1 MRKLDLI
8 LSAILIAF
16 SGIVYL
22 MISQLPK
29 EASLYPIFVTTLLLV
44 LSVIQLFKTYRNK
57 EEENEKSPFDG
68 IEKKQMLFVLIASG
82 IYVALINVLGYIG
95 STALYV
101 AAILIGL
108 KTEKKKSV
116 IISIGFCIFIYVL
129 FKILLQVP
137 LPKGLII

>member
-82 IYVALINVLGYIG
+82 IYVALINILGYIG

>member
-82 IYVALINVLGYIG
+82 IYVALINILGYIG

-108 KTEKKKSV
+108 KTDKKKSV

>member
-82 IYVALINVLGYIG
+82 IYVALISVLGYIG